1 MAVQELRAKDDAAL
15 QAELME
21 LRREAFNLRMQ
32 RGMGQLPRPSQFRAV
47 RKEIAR
53 IKTILNERRGAGAV
67 ERG

>member
-53 IKTILNERRGAGAV
+53 IKTILNERRGAGVV